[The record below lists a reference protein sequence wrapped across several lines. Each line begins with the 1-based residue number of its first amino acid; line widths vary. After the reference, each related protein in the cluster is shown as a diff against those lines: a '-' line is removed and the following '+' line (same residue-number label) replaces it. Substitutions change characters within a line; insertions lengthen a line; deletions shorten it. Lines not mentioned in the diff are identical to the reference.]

1 MIKSLSGNIQM
12 MAGLGFV
19 FMKGKKIKKQGV
31 NDEKIGISRK
41 RQKRMR
47 KNRGMIATFMTM
59 KDDDINTAAGL
70 VKIDDISV
78 ISGKER

>member
-19 FMKGKKIKKQGV
+19 FMKGEEKKKKSV
-31 NDEKIGISRK
+31 NDEKIGITGK

-47 KNRGMIATFMTM
+47 EYRSMITTFMTI
-59 KDDDINTAAGL
+59 KDDDINTTAGL
-70 VKIDDISV
+70 VEIDDISA